1 MFLAFMMMLCYSSS
15 IVTIRSQ
22 LGLGGICKYR
32 RCVRLEC
39 VYFSV
44 GGRAPFVGN
53 FAITHHDLIICPVLG
68 VVKIGFGTVL
78 MTVSAQ
84 HVPAAQVPLKCL
96 SLALL
101 DVIFG
106 PIWVWIG
113 VGEEPSLYTLVGGA
127 IVLAGVIIQVLATT
141 RLSDSVS
148 VFQAVKQ
155 IPISPN
161 VSKVGVCHRDWH
173 RWFSIA
179 CNIQLLVSHFHDLS
193 QIVYNH
199 QRGFQPE

>member
-1 MFLAFMMMLCYSSS
+1 LLLLLPCLVGIGNIFGDGLFSGGSLGMFLAFMMMLCYSSS

-84 HVPAAQVPLKCL
+84 HVPAAQVPLISLTRRYFWSNLGMDRGWRRTFALYL
-96 SLALL
+96 SR
-101 DVIFG
+101 
-106 PIWVWIG
+106 W
-113 VGEEPSLYTLVGGA
+113 
-127 IVLAGVIIQVLATT
+127 
-141 RLSDSVS
+141 SDCARRRNNTGSR
-148 VFQAVKQ
+148 
-155 IPISPN
+155 N
-161 VSKVGVCHRDWH
+161 
-173 RWFSIA
+173 
-179 CNIQLLVSHFHDLS
+179 N
-193 QIVYNH
+193 
-199 QRGFQPE
+199 